1 MSVSTSTSVSSSQS
15 QFASGSKSSH
25 AAAAAPK
32 PGVATATKRKVR
44 HVPWTEHTLRQ
55 LKLVLPGAAITYYLG
70 TLNDFWGIIEGN
82 GGFWARLAGFGASGL
97 GFLTV
102 TLFLYVLLTPWLTG
116 EEPDYQ
122 TWRESGILSSV
133 IPVLTGSIVVGWL
146 LAVST
151 LGQWSPMGYVK
162 GTIGVSA
169 FYALTFG
176 LLGLIPVPKASRK
189 RHD

>member
-1 MSVSTSTSVSSSQS
+1 MSVSTSTSISQSHS
-15 QFASGSKSSH
+15 QFASGSKSV
-25 AAAAAPK
+25 AAPP
-32 PGVATATKRKVR
+32 PGVTTTTKTKVR
-44 HVPWTEHTLRQ
+44 HVPWTQHTLRQ

-70 TLNDFWGIIEGN
+70 TLNDFWKIIQGN
-82 GGFWARLAGFGASGL
+82 GGSWARLAGFGASGL
-97 GFLTV
+97 GFMTV
-102 TLFLYVLLTPWLTG
+102 TLFLYVLLMPWITS

-151 LGQWSPMGYVK
+151 LGQWSALGYVK

-176 LLGLIPVPKASRK
+176 LLGLIPVPKVSRK
-189 RHD
+189 RRL